1 MERQKKSTWIISVI
15 TGILMFLV
23 VFYIGHANIWGA
35 LIVGILGCISNMLI
49 TVDFKNKKKAR

>member
-1 MERQKKSTWIISVI
+1 MERPKKPIWIISVL

-35 LIVGILGCISNMLI
+35 LIVGVLGCISNMLI
-49 TVDFKNKKKAR
+49 GVDFKRKKKDR